1 MKLKPLPS
9 LLMTIGFVIFSLLCK
24 AQLPYF
30 QSFKEST
37 ASNIVFGGAPT
48 AILTASP
55 SSGIDLP
62 GAGYLRLTN
71 NSVNQKGYVYGTDN
85 FNTNQ
90 GLSISFEYFTY
101 GGSGA
106 DGICF
111 FLFDAT
117 ANPFNI
123 GGFGGSLGY
132 AQFNLT
138 NPVSPGLSKGYI
150 GVALDEFGN
159 FPNPREGRQG
169 GIVGPGLFG
178 ISTKSVV
185 LRGKGDGAAQT
196 PNNYRYLTSVTAS
209 DKGVDLVDDG
219 AAGQRSPDS
228 TQLGF
233 RKALVDLQPNPA
245 GGYNVSVRIQ
255 VGGTPTKTTTVID
268 NYYYPDAAP
277 ALVRY
282 GISSS
287 TGDLTN
293 FHEIRNLRIDIYK
306 RPFTSPTA
314 LNDVIIECPSK
325 TTTINVISNDA
336 STNVNGNIDPT
347 SIDLDPFIAGV
358 QKTFLV
364 AGKGVFTA
372 NNNGTVTFTPLNQNI
387 TGSVSARYTIA
398 DNFGY
403 VSAPATITIQE
414 PVTNIQANAGANQ
427 LVNISTQTGVASVT
441 GNFPPNST
449 GLWTQVSGPIGSVIS
464 TPNAATTNITNIPL
478 GVHVFRWTLTTVGQC
493 PVSSDVQIIMN
504 AIPVAVN
511 DVVTGIPNAP
521 IDINVLNNDTDRDG
535 NPTIDRTTVVIVTQP
550 TNGTVTVNPT
560 TGVVTYTPNPG
571 YTGPDSFTYT
581 VRDNRG
587 ALSNIATV
595 NITVP
600 VPPKIGLAKQ
610 LVSITELADQ
620 SFDVKFDFFI
630 KNYGTSTLQNLSLRD
645 NLATTFSGASFTIK
659 SLVSTGST
667 TLATNPNFNGI
678 SIIEMLG
685 VNNQLLG
692 NATAKIELIVN
703 VKIINTFN
711 FSNTAFVEGTAIGT
725 NTVVRDQSTD
735 GGTPDPN
742 TPNDVTP
749 AIPTPIRFIVDRI
762 FIPEGFSPNGDGT
775 NDGFVIVNAGLT
787 PLNFEVYNRWG
798 NVVYAS
804 ADYLNTWNGTSNK
817 GLLIG
822 QDLPVGT
829 YYYIVN
835 YNGKKYSG
843 YLTLNR

>member
-1 MKLKPLPS
+1 
-9 LLMTIGFVIFSLLCK
+9 
-24 AQLPYF
+24 
-30 QSFKEST
+30 
-37 ASNIVFGGAPT
+37 
-48 AILTASP
+48 
-55 SSGIDLP
+55 
-62 GAGYLRLTN
+62 
-71 NSVNQKGYVYGTDN
+71 
-85 FNTNQ
+85 
-90 GLSISFEYFTY
+90 
-101 GGSGA
+101 
-106 DGICF
+106 
-111 FLFDAT
+111 
-117 ANPFNI
+117 
-123 GGFGGSLGY
+123 
-132 AQFNLT
+132 
-138 NPVSPGLSKGYI
+138 
-150 GVALDEFGN
+150 
-159 FPNPREGRQG
+159 
-169 GIVGPGLFG
+169 
-178 ISTKSVV
+178 
-185 LRGKGDGAAQT
+185 
-196 PNNYRYLTSVTAS
+196 
-209 DKGVDLVDDG
+209 
-219 AAGQRSPDS
+219 
-228 TQLGF
+228 
-233 RKALVDLQPNPA
+233 
-245 GGYNVSVRIQ
+245 
-255 VGGTPTKTTTVID
+255 
-268 NYYYPDAAP
+268 
-277 ALVRY
+277 
-282 GISSS
+282 
-287 TGDLTN
+287 
-293 FHEIRNLRIDIYK
+293 
-306 RPFTSPTA
+306 
-314 LNDVIIECPSK
+314 
-325 TTTINVISNDA
+325 
-336 STNVNGNIDPT
+336 
-347 SIDLDPFIAGV
+347 
-358 QKTFLV
+358 
-364 AGKGVFTA
+364 
-372 NNNGTVTFTPLNQNI
+372 
-387 TGSVSARYTIA
+387 
-398 DNFGY
+398 
-403 VSAPATITIQE
+403 
-414 PVTNIQANAGANQ
+414 
-427 LVNISTQTGVASVT
+427 
-441 GNFPPNST
+441 
-449 GLWTQVSGPIGSVIS
+449 
-464 TPNAATTNITNIPL
+464 
-478 GVHVFRWTLTTVGQC
+478 
-493 PVSSDVQIIMN
+493 MN

-535 NPTIDRTTVVIVTQP
+535 NHTIDRTTVVIVTQP

>member
-1 MKLKPLPS
+1 MKLKILTR
-9 LLMTIGFVIFSLLCK
+9 LILTLVFTINSILSF

-30 QSFKEST
+30 QSFKDAT

-55 SSGIDLP
+55 SAGIDLP
-62 GAGYLRLTN
+62 GSGYLRLT
-71 NSVNQKGYVYGTDN
+71 SSAFNQKGYIYSTDN
-85 FNTNQ
+85 LTTSQ

-101 GGSGA
+101 GGTGA

-138 NPVSPGLSKGYI
+138 NPVSPGVSKGYL
-150 GVALDEFGN
+150 GVAIDEFGN

-169 GIVGPGLFG
+169 GIIGPGLFG

-185 LRGKGDGAAQT
+185 LRGKGDGAAET
-196 PNNYRYLTSVTAS
+196 PDNYRYLTSVTAS

-219 AAGQRSPDS
+219 AASQRSPDS

-233 RKALVDLQPNPA
+233 RKAFVDLQPNPA

-255 VGGTPTKTTTVID
+255 VGGVPTKTTTVID
-268 NYYYPDAAP
+268 NYYYPDIAP

-287 TGDLTN
+287 TGDKTN
-293 FHEIRNLRIDIYK
+293 FHEIRNVRIDIYK
-306 RPFTSPTA
+306 RPFTSPNA
-314 LNDVIIECPSK
+314 LDDVITECPSK
-325 TTTINVISNDA
+325 TTIINVISNDA
-336 STNVNGNIDPT
+336 STNVGGNIDPT
-347 SIDLDPFIAGV
+347 SIDLDPFISGV

-364 AGKGVFTA
+364 AGKGLFTA
-372 NNNGTVTFTPLNQNI
+372 NNNGTVTFTPLNQNV
-387 TGSVSARYTIA
+387 TGSVTARYTVA

-403 VSAPATITIQE
+403 VSAPTTIIIQE
-414 PVTNIQANAGANQ
+414 PVNVILANAGVDQ
-427 LVNISTQTGVASVT
+427 LVNISTQIGSASIT

-449 GLWTQVSGPIGSVIS
+449 GIWTQISGPNGSTIV
-464 TPNAATTNITNIPL
+464 TPNSATTSINNLPL
-478 GVHVFRWTLTTVGQC
+478 GIYVFRWTLTTVGQC
-493 PVSSDVQIIMN
+493 PVSDDVQLIVN

-511 DVVTGIPNAP
+511 DVVTAIPNAP
-521 IDINVLNNDTDRDG
+521 IDINILNNDTDRDG

-550 TNGTVTVNPT
+550 ANGTVSVNPV
-560 TGVVTYTPNPG
+560 TGEVTYTPNPG

-581 VRDNRG
+581 VRDTRG
-587 ALSNIATV
+587 AVSNVATV
-595 NITVP
+595 NIIVP

-610 LVSITELADQ
+610 LIDIVELADG
-620 SFDVKFDFFI
+620 SFDVRFDFFI
-630 KNYGTSTLQNLSLRD
+630 KNYGTSTLENLSLRD
-645 NLATTFSGASFTIK
+645 NLASTFTGATFTIK

-667 TLATNPNFNGI
+667 TLLTNNNFNGVTD
-678 SIIEMLG
+678 IEMLAG
-685 VNNQLLG
+685 NNQLLG

-703 VKIINTFN
+703 VKLTGTFN
-711 FSNTAFVEGTAIGT
+711 FSNTAFVQGTATGT
-725 NTVVRDQSTD
+725 TGVVNDQSTD
-735 GGTPDPN
+735 GGSPDPN

-749 AIPTPIRFIVDRI
+749 AVPTPIRFIVDRI
-762 FIPEGFSPNGDGT
+762 FIPQGYSPNGDGT
-775 NDGFVIVNAGLT
+775 NDDFVITNSGLT
-787 PLNFEVYNRWG
+787 PVTLEVYNRWG
-798 NVVYAS
+798 NIVYS
-804 ADYLNTWNGTSNK
+804 SPDYLNNWRGVSNK
-817 GLLIG
+817 GSLIG

-829 YYYIVN
+829 YYYIVT